1 VAYRVPRIKFC
12 GITNLADAELAVADG
27 AWAIGLILWPE
38 SKRACDP
45 AEAARISARLRRQV
59 EIAGVFVNQTL
70 DEVERLADTIG
81 LSLIQLHGDEGPS
94 YANEVAR
101 RTGAKVIKSAS
112 VRLASDVVAI
122 QAFHTDFHLLDT
134 HSETL
139 RGGTGETFDWDMV
152 SRRYSKI
159 PLILSGGL
167 TPDNVV
173 EAITKVHPFA
183 VDVASG
189 VEASPGIKDP
199 IKMKAF
205 ADAVR
210 STAAEGEDVE
220 PLPGPRPSE
229 MAAEAAAE
237 SAAAAPPAGRGSPV
251 RPPAAATEAPGA

>member
-12 GITNLADAELAVADG
+12 GITNLADAELAIAEG
-27 AWAIGLILWPE
+27 AWAIGLILWPG

-45 AEAARISARLRRQV
+45 AEAALIARQLRRKV

-81 LSLIQLHGDEGPS
+81 LSIIQLHGDEGPS
-94 YANEVAR
+94 YANEIAR
-101 RTGAKVIKSAS
+101 RTGAKVAKAQS
-112 VRLASDVVAI
+112 VRLASDVVSI

-134 HSETL
+134 HRDGQ

-152 SRRYSKI
+152 SRRYSKV

-173 EAITKVHPFA
+173 SAIEKVHPFA

-189 VEASPGIKDP
+189 VEARPGVKDP
-199 IKMKAF
+199 EKLEAF
-205 ADAVR
+205 AAAVQ
-210 STAAEGEDVE
+210 
-220 PLPGPRPSE
+220 
-229 MAAEAAAE
+229 AAAQ
-237 SAAAAPPAGRGSPV
+237 RL
-251 RPPAAATEAPGA
+251 GAVA